1 MRVQIARA
9 VILVPQYSSGVGDS
23 AERCP
28 QHVGVLGTQ
37 SRGTRMSDHQS
48 NKYGNILFVFCGGGC
63 KAVIQAV
70 AAAELVNAGLTP
82 THIVSSSAGT
92 CNALAFVENPGV
104 VGAEKALRIWEE
116 HITSPEAVYDVH
128 PFLREKLARLLGV
141 FPEATHGWGP
151 SESVFHDLRRTIKFL
166 PLVMSFCVRMPFRV
180 AGRTVSFV
188 FRLMDAF
195 AFRHKSF
202 RRLMQAPEI
211 QEAFDEM
218 DKYFEFR
225 RMKAFLDPFPLLTRL
240 GEQFDLQKVLTSPIV
255 WHILAER
262 YEDGSTVVFSNK
274 DSDLAMDG
282 SEDARSRKAKHDLF
296 FSRIRASMALY
307 PLFEMVELDGY
318 RYLDAD
324 LANPLPVEE
333 AFSVGCD
340 TVFMFLN
347 VPQKSVRVE
356 PHPLQDLVEL
366 NFRLRLN
373 ERYIHHR
380 VKEAQAKAKERGVN
394 LFVIRPDEIPAGLG
408 LLEIDSKVIEFVK
421 NHERQ
426 RMKEYLASLDTH
438 NLRFAPPIF

>member
-1 MRVQIARA
+1 
-9 VILVPQYSSGVGDS
+9 
-23 AERCP
+23 
-28 QHVGVLGTQ
+28 
-37 SRGTRMSDHQS
+37 MSDHQS
-48 NKYGNILFVFCGGGC
+48 NKYGNIMFVFCGGGC
-63 KAVIQAV
+63 KAIIQAV

-82 THIVSSSAGT
+82 THIISSSAGT

-104 VGAEKALRIWEE
+104 VGAAKALHIWEE
-116 HITSPEAVYDVH
+116 HITSPEAIYEVH
-128 PFLREKLARLLGV
+128 PVLRDKLARLLGV
-141 FPEATHGWGP
+141 VPQVTHGWGP
-151 SESVFHDLRRTIKFL
+151 SGSILHDLRRAIRFL

-195 AFRHKSF
+195 ASQHKSF

-225 RMKAFLDPFPLLTRL
+225 RMKAFLDPFPLLTKL

-262 YEDGSTVVFSNK
+262 YEDGATMVFSNK

-282 SEDARSRKAKHDLF
+282 SEDARSRKAKYDLF

-307 PLFEMVELDGY
+307 PLFEMVELDGH

-333 AFSVGCD
+333 AFSLGCD
-340 TVFMFLN
+340 TVFVLLN
-347 VPQKSVRVE
+347 VPRNSVRVE
-356 PHPLQDLVEL
+356 PHPLRDLVEL
-366 NFRLRLN
+366 NFHLRLN

-394 LFVIRPDEIPAGLG
+394 LFVIRPDEIHPGLG

-438 NLRFAPPIF
+438 NLRFAPPIR

>member
-1 MRVQIARA
+1 
-9 VILVPQYSSGVGDS
+9 
-23 AERCP
+23 
-28 QHVGVLGTQ
+28 
-37 SRGTRMSDHQS
+37 MSDHQS
-48 NKYGNILFVFCGGGC
+48 NKYGNIMFVFCGGGC
-63 KAVIQAV
+63 KALIQAV
-70 AAAELVNAGLTP
+70 AAAELVNAGLIP
-82 THIVSSSAGT
+82 THIISSSAGT
-92 CNALAFVENPGV
+92 CNALGFVENPGV
-104 VGAEKALRIWEE
+104 LGAEKTIRIWEDY
-116 HITSPEAVYDVH
+116 ITSPEAVYEVH

-141 FPEATHGWGP
+141 VPQATQGWGP
-151 SESVFHDLRRTIKFL
+151 SGSILHDFRRASKFL
-166 PLVMSFCVRMPFRV
+166 PLVTSFGLRMPFRV
-180 AGRTVSFV
+180 AVRTVSFV
-188 FRLMDAF
+188 FRLMDTF
-195 AFRHKSF
+195 ASQHKSF

-240 GEQFDLQKVLTSPIV
+240 GEQIDLRKVLASSIV

-262 YEDGSTVVFSNK
+262 YEDGATVVFSNK

-282 SEDARSRKAKHDLF
+282 SDDARSRKAKHDLF

-333 AFSVGCD
+333 AFGFGCD

-347 VPQKSVRVE
+347 VPRKSVCVE
-356 PHPLQDLVEL
+356 PHPLRDLVEL

-373 ERYIHHR
+373 ERYLHHR
-380 VKEAQAKAKERGVN
+380 IKEAQAKAKERGVN
-394 LFVIRPDEIPAGLG
+394 LFVIRPDETPPGLG

-421 NHERQ
+421 YHERK
-426 RMKEYLASLDTH
+426 RMQEYIENLDAH
-438 NLRFAPPIF
+438 NLRFAPPIN

>member
-1 MRVQIARA
+1 
-9 VILVPQYSSGVGDS
+9 
-23 AERCP
+23 
-28 QHVGVLGTQ
+28 
-37 SRGTRMSDHQS
+37 MSDHLS
-48 NKYGNILFVFCGGGC
+48 NKYGNIMFVFCGGGC

-70 AAAELVNAGLTP
+70 AAAEVVNAGLIP
-82 THIVSSSAGT
+82 THITSSSAGT
-92 CNALAFVENPGV
+92 CNALGFVENPGV
-104 VGAEKALRIWEE
+104 VGAEKTIRIWEDY
-116 HITSPEAVYDVH
+116 ITSPEAVYEVH
-128 PFLREKLARLLGV
+128 PFLREKMARLLGV
-141 FPEATHGWGP
+141 VPRATQGWGP
-151 SESVFHDLRRTIKFL
+151 SGSILHDFRRAIKFL
-166 PLVMSFCVRMPFRV
+166 PLVTSFGLRMPFRV

-188 FRLMDAF
+188 FRLMDTF
-195 AFRHKSF
+195 ASQHKSF

-240 GEQFDLQKVLTSPIV
+240 GEQIDLRKVLASSIV

-262 YEDGSTVVFSNK
+262 YEDGATVVFSNK
-274 DSDLAMDG
+274 DSDIAMDG
-282 SEDARSRKAKHDLF
+282 SDDARSRKAKHDLF
-296 FSRIRASMALY
+296 LSRIRASMALY

-333 AFSVGCD
+333 AFSFGCD

-347 VPQKSVRVE
+347 VPRKSVCIE
-356 PHPLQDLVEL
+356 PHPLRDLVEL

-380 VKEAQAKAKERGVN
+380 IKEAQAKAKERGVN
-394 LFVIRPDEIPAGLG
+394 LFLIRPDEIPPGLG

-426 RMKEYLASLDTH
+426 RMKEYLANLDTH
-438 NLRFAPPIF
+438 NLRFAPPIL

>member
-1 MRVQIARA
+1 M
-9 VILVPQYSSGVGDS
+9 
-23 AERCP
+23 
-28 QHVGVLGTQ
+28 
-37 SRGTRMSDHQS
+37 
-48 NKYGNILFVFCGGGC
+48 FVFCGGGC
-63 KAVIQAV
+63 KALFQAV
-70 AAAELVNAGLTP
+70 AAAELVNAGLIP
-82 THIVSSSAGT
+82 THIISSSAGT
-92 CNALAFVENPGV
+92 CNALGFVENPGV
-104 VGAEKALRIWEE
+104 VGAEKTIRIWEDY
-116 HITSPEAVYDVH
+116 ITSPEAVYEVH

-141 FPEATHGWGP
+141 VPQATQGWGP
-151 SESVFHDLRRTIKFL
+151 SGSILHDFRRASKFL
-166 PLVMSFCVRMPFRV
+166 PLVTSFGLRMPFRV
-180 AGRTVSFV
+180 AVRTVSFV
-188 FRLMDAF
+188 FRLMDTF
-195 AFRHKSF
+195 ASQHKSF

-240 GEQFDLQKVLTSPIV
+240 GEQIDLRKVLASSIV

-262 YEDGSTVVFSNK
+262 YEDGATVVFSNK

-282 SEDARSRKAKHDLF
+282 SDDARSRKAKHDLF

-333 AFSVGCD
+333 AFSFGCD

-347 VPQKSVRVE
+347 VPRKSVCVE
-356 PHPLQDLVEL
+356 PHPLRDLVEL

-373 ERYIHHR
+373 ERYLHHR
-380 VKEAQAKAKERGVN
+380 IKEAQAKAKERGVN
-394 LFVIRPDEIPAGLG
+394 LFIIRPDETPPGLG

-421 NHERQ
+421 YHERK
-426 RMKEYLASLDTH
+426 RMQEYIENLDAH
-438 NLRFAPPIF
+438 NLRFAPPIN

>member
-1 MRVQIARA
+1 M
-9 VILVPQYSSGVGDS
+9 
-23 AERCP
+23 
-28 QHVGVLGTQ
+28 
-37 SRGTRMSDHQS
+37 
-48 NKYGNILFVFCGGGC
+48 FVFCGGGC
-63 KAVIQAV
+63 KALTQAV
-70 AAAELVNAGLTP
+70 AAAELVNAGLIP
-82 THIVSSSAGT
+82 THIISSSAGT
-92 CNALAFVENPGV
+92 CNALGFVENPGV
-104 VGAEKALRIWEE
+104 VGAEKTIRIWEDY
-116 HITSPEAVYDVH
+116 ITSPEAVYEVH

-141 FPEATHGWGP
+141 VPQATQGWGP
-151 SESVFHDLRRTIKFL
+151 SGSILHDFRRASKFL
-166 PLVMSFCVRMPFRV
+166 PLVTSFGLRMPFRV
-180 AGRTVSFV
+180 AVRTVSFV
-188 FRLMDAF
+188 FRLMDTF
-195 AFRHKSF
+195 ASQHKSF

-240 GEQFDLQKVLTSPIV
+240 GEQIDLRKVLASSIV

-262 YEDGSTVVFSNK
+262 YEDGATVVFSNK

-282 SEDARSRKAKHDLF
+282 SDDARSRKAKHDLF

-333 AFSVGCD
+333 AFSFGCD

-347 VPQKSVRVE
+347 VPRKSVCVE
-356 PHPLQDLVEL
+356 PHPLRDLVEL

-373 ERYIHHR
+373 ERYLHHR
-380 VKEAQAKAKERGVN
+380 IKEAQAKAKERGVN
-394 LFVIRPDEIPAGLG
+394 LFIIRPDETPPGLG

-421 NHERQ
+421 YHERK
-426 RMKEYLASLDTH
+426 RMQEYIENLNAH
-438 NLRFAPPIF
+438 NLRFAPPIN

>member
-1 MRVQIARA
+1 M
-9 VILVPQYSSGVGDS
+9 
-23 AERCP
+23 
-28 QHVGVLGTQ
+28 
-37 SRGTRMSDHQS
+37 
-48 NKYGNILFVFCGGGC
+48 FVFCGGGC
-63 KAVIQAV
+63 KALIQAV
-70 AAAELVNAGLTP
+70 AAAELVNAGLIP
-82 THIVSSSAGT
+82 THIISSSAGT
-92 CNALAFVENPGV
+92 CNALGFVENPGV
-104 VGAEKALRIWEE
+104 VGAEKTIRIWEDY
-116 HITSPEAVYDVH
+116 ITSPEAVYEVH

-141 FPEATHGWGP
+141 VPQATQGWGP
-151 SESVFHDLRRTIKFL
+151 SGSILHDFRRASKFL
-166 PLVMSFCVRMPFRV
+166 PLVTSFGLRMPFRV
-180 AGRTVSFV
+180 AVRTVSFV
-188 FRLMDAF
+188 FRLMDTF
-195 AFRHKSF
+195 ASQHKSF

-240 GEQFDLQKVLTSPIV
+240 GEQIDLRKVLASSIV

-262 YEDGSTVVFSNK
+262 YEDGATVVFSNK

-282 SEDARSRKAKHDLF
+282 SDDARSRKAKHDLF

-333 AFSVGCD
+333 AFSFGCD

-347 VPQKSVRVE
+347 VPRKSVCVE
-356 PHPLQDLVEL
+356 PHPLRDLVEL

-373 ERYIHHR
+373 ERYLHHR
-380 VKEAQAKAKERGVN
+380 IKEAQAKAKERGVN
-394 LFVIRPDEIPAGLG
+394 LFVIRPDETPPGLG

-421 NHERQ
+421 YHERK
-426 RMKEYLASLDTH
+426 RMQEYIENLDAH
-438 NLRFAPPIF
+438 NLRFAPPIN

>member
-1 MRVQIARA
+1 
-9 VILVPQYSSGVGDS
+9 
-23 AERCP
+23 
-28 QHVGVLGTQ
+28 
-37 SRGTRMSDHQS
+37 MSDHQS
-48 NKYGNILFVFCGGGC
+48 NKYGNIMFVFCGGGC
-63 KAVIQAV
+63 KALIQAV
-70 AAAELVNAGLTP
+70 AAAELVNAGLIP
-82 THIVSSSAGT
+82 THIISSSAGT
-92 CNALAFVENPGV
+92 CNALGFVENPGV
-104 VGAEKALRIWEE
+104 VGAEKTIRIWEDY
-116 HITSPEAVYDVH
+116 ITSPEAVYEVH

-141 FPEATHGWGP
+141 VPQATQGWGP
-151 SESVFHDLRRTIKFL
+151 SGSILHDFRRAIKFL
-166 PLVMSFCVRMPFRV
+166 PLVTSRGLHMPFRV

-188 FRLMDAF
+188 FRLMDTF
-195 AFRHKSF
+195 ASQHKSF

-240 GEQFDLQKVLTSPIV
+240 GEQIDLRKVLASSIV

-262 YEDGSTVVFSNK
+262 YEDGATVVFSNK

-282 SEDARSRKAKHDLF
+282 SDDARSRKAKHDLF

-333 AFSVGCD
+333 AFSFGCD

-347 VPQKSVRVE
+347 VPRKSVCVE
-356 PHPLQDLVEL
+356 PHPLRDLVEL

-373 ERYIHHR
+373 ERYLHHR
-380 VKEAQAKAKERGVN
+380 IKEAQAKAKERGVN
-394 LFVIRPDEIPAGLG
+394 LFVIRPDETPSGLG

-421 NHERQ
+421 YHERK
-426 RMKEYLASLDTH
+426 RMQEYLENLDAH
-438 NLRFAPPIF
+438 NLRFAPPIN

>member
-1 MRVQIARA
+1 
-9 VILVPQYSSGVGDS
+9 
-23 AERCP
+23 
-28 QHVGVLGTQ
+28 
-37 SRGTRMSDHQS
+37 MSDHQS
-48 NKYGNILFVFCGGGC
+48 NKYGNIMFVFCGGGC
-63 KAVIQAV
+63 KALIQAV
-70 AAAELVNAGLTP
+70 AAAELVNAGLIP
-82 THIVSSSAGT
+82 THIISSSAGT
-92 CNALAFVENPGV
+92 CNALGFVENPGV
-104 VGAEKALRIWEE
+104 VGAEKTIRIWEDY
-116 HITSPEAVYDVH
+116 ITSPEAVYEVH

-141 FPEATHGWGP
+141 VPQTTQGWGP
-151 SESVFHDLRRTIKFL
+151 SGSILHDFRRASKFL
-166 PLVMSFCVRMPFRV
+166 PLVTSFGLRMPFRV
-180 AGRTVSFV
+180 AVRTVSFV
-188 FRLMDAF
+188 FRLMDTF
-195 AFRHKSF
+195 ASQHKSF

-240 GEQFDLQKVLTSPIV
+240 GEQIDLRKVLASSIV

-262 YEDGSTVVFSNK
+262 YEDGATVVFSNK

-282 SEDARSRKAKHDLF
+282 SDDARSRKAKHDLF

-333 AFSVGCD
+333 AFGFGCD

-347 VPQKSVRVE
+347 VPRKSVCVE
-356 PHPLQDLVEL
+356 PHPLRDLVEL

-373 ERYIHHR
+373 ERYLHHR
-380 VKEAQAKAKERGVN
+380 IKEAQAKAKERGVN
-394 LFVIRPDEIPAGLG
+394 LFVIRPDETPPGLG

-421 NHERQ
+421 YHERK
-426 RMKEYLASLDTH
+426 RMQEYIENLDAH
-438 NLRFAPPIF
+438 NLRFAPPIN

>member
-1 MRVQIARA
+1 
-9 VILVPQYSSGVGDS
+9 
-23 AERCP
+23 
-28 QHVGVLGTQ
+28 
-37 SRGTRMSDHQS
+37 MSDHQS

-70 AAAELVNAGLTP
+70 AAAEVIHAGFCP
-82 THIVSSSAGT
+82 THIVSSSSGT
-92 CNALAFVENPGV
+92 CNALGYVENPGV
-104 VGAEKALRIWEE
+104 VGAEKTLRVWEDY
-116 HITSPEAVYDVH
+116 ITSPEAIYEVH
-128 PFLREKLARLLGV
+128 PFVQQKLARLLGV
-141 FPEATHGWGP
+141 VPQATKGWGP
-151 SESVFHDLRRTIKFL
+151 SGSILHDLRRAIKFL
-166 PLVMSFCVRMPFRV
+166 PLVISFGLRMPFRV

-188 FRLMDAF
+188 FRLMDTF
-195 AFRHKSF
+195 GSQHKSF

-218 DKYFEFR
+218 DRYFEFR

-240 GEQFDLQKVLTSPIV
+240 GEQIDLQKVLTSSIV

-282 SEDARSRKAKHDLF
+282 SEDTRSRKAKYDLF
-296 FSRIRASMALY
+296 SSRIRASMALY

-333 AFSVGCD
+333 AFSFGCD

-347 VPQKSVRVE
+347 VPRKSVCVE
-356 PHPLQDLVEL
+356 PHPLRDLVEL

-380 VKEAQAKAKERGVN
+380 IKEAQAKAKERGVN
-394 LFVIRPDEIPAGLG
+394 LFVICPDEIPSGLG
-408 LLEIDSKVIEFVK
+408 LLEIDRKVIEFVK
-421 NHERQ
+421 NHEQ
-426 RMKEYLASLDTH
+426 KRMKEYLANLDAH
-438 NLRFAPPIF
+438 NLRSAPPIR

>member
-1 MRVQIARA
+1 
-9 VILVPQYSSGVGDS
+9 
-23 AERCP
+23 
-28 QHVGVLGTQ
+28 
-37 SRGTRMSDHQS
+37 MSDHQS
-48 NKYGNILFVFCGGGC
+48 NKYGKIMFVFCGGGC
-63 KAVIQAV
+63 KAIIQAV

-82 THIVSSSAGT
+82 THIISSSAGT

-104 VGAEKALRIWEE
+104 VGAAKALHIWEE
-116 HITSPEAVYDVH
+116 HITSPEAIYEVH
-128 PFLREKLARLLGV
+128 SVLREKLARLLGV
-141 FPEATHGWGP
+141 VPQVTHGWGP
-151 SESVFHDLRRTIKFL
+151 SGSILHDLRRAIRFL

-180 AGRTVSFV
+180 AGQTVSFV

-195 AFRHKSF
+195 ASQHKSF

-218 DKYFEFR
+218 DKYFEFK

-240 GEQFDLQKVLTSPIV
+240 GEQFDLQKVLTSSIV

-262 YEDGSTVVFSNK
+262 YEDGATVVFSNK

-282 SEDARSRKAKHDLF
+282 SEDARSRKAKYDLF

-307 PLFEMVELDGY
+307 PLFEMVELDGH

-333 AFSVGCD
+333 AFSLGCD
-340 TVFMFLN
+340 TVFMLLN
-347 VPQKSVRVE
+347 VPKNSVRVE
-356 PHPLQDLVEL
+356 PHPLRDLVEL
-366 NFRLRLN
+366 NFHLRLN

-394 LFVIRPDEIPAGLG
+394 LFVIRPDEIPPGLG

-426 RMKEYLASLDTH
+426 RMKEYLANLDTH
-438 NLRFAPPIF
+438 NLRFAPPIH